1 VIIDLARA
9 KVRRKARPLLT
20 KSKRAPANM
29 LVRSAMVLSSGR
41 AAQGSG
47 SSSFPGVGASVRAP
61 IPRRYY
67 NAVRV
72 KEAGV
77 FQPALWRTLQHVI
90 LGDTMSLI
98 AFRHGLRASELCDL
112 RWGRVRCC
120 CPACPPGQERQAE
133 HPSPARGRTP
143 APAPAPAGERV
154 IAVRLRQR
162 ARIGAARSRIRAA
175 GDTTRGHQTRE
186 ISPQCCRGLSAPE
199 GSFNEAGA
207 LRAFCFGSG
216 ATGEHQMKK
225 YVSALRPRRC
235 WLQV

>member
-1 VIIDLARA
+1 
-9 KVRRKARPLLT
+9 
-20 KSKRAPANM
+20 
-29 LVRSAMVLSSGR
+29 
-41 AAQGSG
+41 
-47 SSSFPGVGASVRAP
+47 
-61 IPRRYY
+61 
-67 NAVRV
+67 
-72 KEAGV
+72 
-77 FQPALWRTLQHVI
+77 
-90 LGDTMSLI
+90 MSLI

-186 ISPQCCRGLSAPE
+186 ISPQCCRGL
-199 GSFNEAGA
+199 
-207 LRAFCFGSG
+207 
-216 ATGEHQMKK
+216 
-225 YVSALRPRRC
+225 
-235 WLQV
+235 